1 MSAQGPIV
9 VVARWQLSAQSVE
22 GVLDLLAEL
31 REQTL
36 AEPGCQGYD
45 VFRSTLSPEQLL
57 LLERYRDDAAIAA
70 HRASPHYQTLVVQRI
85 LPLISDRK
93 VELLRAIEP
102 T

>member
-1 MSAQGPIV
+1 MNPQGTIV
-9 VVARWQLSAQSVE
+9 VLARWQLSAHSVE

-45 VFRSTLSPEQLL
+45 VFRSTASPEHLL

-70 HRASPHYQTLVVQRI
+70 HRASTHYQALVVQRI
-85 LPLISDRK
+85 LPLIADRK

-102 T
+102 A

>member
-1 MSAQGPIV
+1 VSAQGPIV

-22 GVLDLLAEL
+22 GVLDLLADL

-36 AEPGCQGYD
+36 AEAGCQGYD
-45 VFRSTLSPEQLL
+45 VFRSTVSPEQLL

-85 LPLISDRK
+85 LPLIADRK